1 MKDWI
6 IKNALGWKR
15 PLKSVTNAIK
25 STKSSAD
32 KNWSER
38 ENSKMSP
45 INLGGAGLIIQI
57 R

>member
-15 PLKSVTNAIK
+15 PLKPVTNAIN